1 MRTNL
6 SSKIKLDSIP
16 SRYYAPEDEIEL
28 AALTREEKIDTR
40 IYETSAEGAEG
51 IAEHVVH
58 AMERAEAKRGKF
70 VMALGAG
77 NSVSGVYAELVKLHQ
92 AGKVSFKN
100 TVVFNLCDFYS
111 EDGESTSTMTLLK
124 ENFLDLVDILPENI
138 HTFNTS
144 CPRQQVGAM
153 CRDYEARIE
162 NAGGLD
168 LCLCQIGA
176 HGALGLNE
184 PGSTASSVCR
194 LVLLSAEQRQNVSN
208 TYKVNNAPTTG
219 LTLGMSDIL
228 ASRRIIAMA
237 WGENRSAIVA
247 KAVEGEVTASVPAS
261 LLQTHSRTT
270 LVLDINA
277 AEGLTRISH
286 PWLVTNCEWNDK
298 LIRRAIVW
306 LCEQTGKPI
315 LKLTNQDYNDHGLGE
330 LLAIYGSGYNV
341 NIKVF
346 NELQHTITG
355 WPGGKPNADDTYRPE
370 RATPY
375 PKRVIVFSPH
385 PDDDVISMG
394 GTLKRLVDQGHD
406 VHVAYETSGNIAVG
420 DEDMM
425 RYIMLNDYIAP
436 LFGFDNENFKQK
448 SKEIHDFLANK
459 HAGDMDSDDIRT
471 IKTMIRQAEARTAC
485 KWVGVKPENV
495 HFLRLPFYETGAIKK
510 GDLTEKDIEIVR
522 KLITDIKP
530 HQIFV

>member
-1 MRTNL
+1 MKTNL

-16 SRYYAPEDEIEL
+16 SRYYAPEDEIQL

-40 IYETSAEGAEG
+40 IYETSSEGSEG
-51 IAEHVVH
+51 IAEHVVN
-58 AMERAEAKRGKF
+58 AMVRAEAKRGKF

-77 NSVSGVYAELVKLHQ
+77 NSVSAVYSALVDLYK
-92 AGKVSFKN
+92 AGRVSFKN
-100 TVVFNLCDFYS
+100 TVVFNLCDFYTEGADS
-111 EDGESTSTMTLLK
+111 AASTLSLLK
-124 ENFLDLVDILPENI
+124 ENFLDHIDILPENI
-138 HTFNTS
+138 HSFSTT

-153 CRDYEARIE
+153 CRDYENQIE
-162 NAGGLD
+162 NAGGID

-184 PGSTASSVCR
+184 PGSTASSSCR
-194 LVLLSAEQRQNVSN
+194 LVLLSAEQRQNVVN
-208 TYKVNNAPTTG
+208 TYKVGKAPTTG
-219 LTLGMSDIL
+219 LTLGMGNIL

-237 WGENRSAIVA
+237 WGENRSAIVG
-247 KAVEGEVTASVPAS
+247 KTVEGEVTPAIPS
-261 LLQTHSRTT
+261 SMLQTHSRTT

-370 RATPY
+370 RANPY
-375 PKRVIVFSPH
+375 PKRVIIFSPH
-385 PDDDVISMG
+385 PDDDVISM
-394 GTLKRLVDQGHD
+394 
-406 VHVAYETSGNIAVG
+406 
-420 DEDMM
+420 
-425 RYIMLNDYIAP
+425 
-436 LFGFDNENFKQK
+436 
-448 SKEIHDFLANK
+448 
-459 HAGDMDSDDIRT
+459 
-471 IKTMIRQAEARTAC
+471 
-485 KWVGVKPENV
+485 
-495 HFLRLPFYETGAIKK
+495 
-510 GDLTEKDIEIVR
+510 
-522 KLITDIKP
+522 
-530 HQIFV
+530 